1 MTVRHRRQRALA
13 VLGVVLGMS
22 TLLLDQDAEA
32 RKKARPKKG
41 RKPAAAAAAAPLRV
55 GPMKFKVS
63 NPNITQ
69 HLEIIPHAPG
79 VAFTLMIDGSCR
91 RAVSG
96 LANAAGSEG
105 LTGQDE
111 FGVSYPVNEFRYQG
125 KDGCF
130 LSLRI
135 DARQGKRATVGET
148 DCEVTCPPVEDLMFR
163 TNKPAG
169 HFH

>member
-1 MTVRHRRQRALA
+1 
-13 VLGVVLGMS
+13 
-22 TLLLDQDAEA
+22 
-32 RKKARPKKG
+32 
-41 RKPAAAAAAAPLRV
+41 
-55 GPMKFKVS
+55 
-63 NPNITQ
+63 
-69 HLEIIPHAPG
+69 
-79 VAFTLMIDGSCR
+79 VAFTLIIDGSCR

-96 LANAAGSEG
+96 LASGAGAEA

-111 FGVSYPVNEFRYQG
+111 FAVSYPVTEYRYQG

-135 DARQGKRATVGET
+135 DARQGRRATVGQS
-148 DCEVTCPPVEDLMFR
+148 DCENLCAPIEDLMFR